1 MPRFAG
7 ERLPGRVFQQ
17 RLVVGG
23 PCRGEGEL
31 VHTVDVFF
39 IDDEGAGFGFL
50 TQAPESSHYDWL
62 PILDEIR
69 ARSS

>member
-1 MPRFAG
+1 MFPAVSFSNALWW
-7 ERLPGRVFQQ
+7 E
-17 RLVVGG
+17 G

-39 IDDEGAGFGFL
+39 IDDERAGFGFM

-69 ARSS
+69 ASFVVNYG